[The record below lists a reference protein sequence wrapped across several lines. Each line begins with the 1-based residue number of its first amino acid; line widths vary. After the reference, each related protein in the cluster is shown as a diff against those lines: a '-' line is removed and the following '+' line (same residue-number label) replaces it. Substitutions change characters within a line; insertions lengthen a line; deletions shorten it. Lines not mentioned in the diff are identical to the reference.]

1 MKRDETSVL
10 VERQALSP
18 DAFLLHFESPR
29 LSESFLP
36 GQFTMVRI
44 PDRSDLLL
52 RRPYSFCDSR
62 PGNGSFSLLVKIAG
76 KGTKAL
82 AELPI
87 GGRANCLGPLGSA
100 FRLPDV
106 ERKPVVVA
114 GGVGIA
120 PFVGFCRVLA
130 KRGRP
135 AVVLL
140 GGRSARDLYLRS
152 DFEALGMEVRTS
164 TEDGTDGHRGRVTD
178 LLEEVLEKN
187 EPLQLYSCGP
197 TPMLLRV
204 AQMAGERRIPHQV
217 SLERRMGCGMGC
229 CLGCVVYAR
238 TESGGE
244 YLRSC
249 TEGPVFD
256 AEAVAWERDPYPL

>member
-10 VERQALSP
+10 VEREALSP
-18 DAFLLHFESPR
+18 DAFLLHFESET

-62 PGNGSFSLLVKIAG
+62 PAKRSFSLLVKIAG

-82 AELPI
+82 TELPI
-87 GGRANCLGPLGSA
+87 GGRVNCLGPLGSA
-100 FRLPDV
+100 FGFPDDS
-106 ERKPVVVA
+106 RRAVVVA

-120 PFVGFCRVLA
+120 PFVAFCRALA
-130 KRGRP
+130 KRGRT
-135 AVVLL
+135 AIVLL
-140 GGRSARDLYLRS
+140 GGRSARDLYLRA
-152 DFEALGMEVRTS
+152 DFERLGMDVRTS
-164 TEDGTDGHRGRVTD
+164 TEDGTHGHLGLVTSLLAK
-178 LLEEVLEKN
+178 LLEKD
-187 EPLQLYSCGP
+187 EPMQLYSCGP

-204 AQMAGERRIPHQV
+204 AQMARERGIPHQV

-229 CLGCVVYAR
+229 CLGCVVYVR
-238 TESGGE
+238 RDSGGE

-256 AEAVAWERDPYPL
+256 AETIAWERDPYPL